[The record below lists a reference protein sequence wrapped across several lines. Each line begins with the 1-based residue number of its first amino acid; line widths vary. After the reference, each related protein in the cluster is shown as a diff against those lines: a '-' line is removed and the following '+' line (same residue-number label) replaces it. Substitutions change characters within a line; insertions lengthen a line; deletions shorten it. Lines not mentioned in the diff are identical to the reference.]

1 MLNPS
6 RSHFEARARD
16 LGDCATLQIGEDS
29 EGQTLLLVPNN
40 PRAIG
45 VTLFDYGDGTS
56 GVSFTGEETG
66 ISDEMVYDAE
76 DVNFY
81 VDAATA
87 GKVRFL
93 HGLGRRSVQVDSG
106 EGYKTMDTEYQL
118 WSLFPMLGWR
128 SRAEF
133 TQFEP
138 YRAE

>member
-1 MLNPS
+1 MVNPS

-16 LGDCATLQIGEDS
+16 LEDCANLQIRENP

-56 GVSFTGEETG
+56 GVSFTDEENG
-66 ISDEMVYDAE
+66 ISDEMIYDAK

-87 GKVRFL
+87 GKVRLL

-106 EGYKTMDTEYQL
+106 DGYKTMDTEYQL
-118 WSLFPMLGWR
+118 WSLFPMFGWR
-128 SRAEF
+128 SRAEVK
-133 TQFEP
+133 QFEP